1 MSARSPAEIITESF
15 YAWEVRGRG
24 WELAPYPVA
33 LEPPFRPFFILPGLL
48 AERTVIDDG
57 KRPTFMSSLIEGVK
71 DAFREPKPQLP
82 APAGEPFEEPAPYP
96 ALDGLSLAT
105 FRVLVPEGYE
115 ARPKIMRELLSALG
129 ATLHPVSLE
138 LVGAEGVVRMQ
149 ITCADID
156 RDHVA
161 DQLLS
166 FAPEASV
173 IEEENLLAQHWDEDA
188 SHAVVDFGLS
198 QEFFLPLPGRDAFHL
213 DPYVT
218 LIPALARAEAG
229 EFVAVQV
236 LFEGVRN
243 PWARAIRRA
252 VGDGEGGCLIADAPE
267 FLRYAEEKTRDRLF
281 AVSLRLAAQAESS
294 DRAWDLARGTQ
305 SFFLQFS
312 RQGGNELFPLENDG
326 YPDEDHAEAFLR
338 YLTFRTGM
346 ILSTDD
352 LCALAHLPDASVRHP
367 TFIRAD
373 RRTKELPKEALG
385 HGLVLGQNSHRG
397 RRTNATLNTEARLQH
412 TWVIGASGSGKSNLL
427 LSLILQD
434 IVAGEG
440 IAVLDP
446 HGDLIDDILGQVPE
460 RRREDIVL
468 FDPSDAGYPVGF
480 NILAAGSEAE
490 RALITSD
497 LVGVFRRLSSSWGDT
512 MGTVLGNAV
521 LAIME
526 SSRGGTLLD
535 LRRFLVD
542 DRFRREF
549 LESVEDEEIRFFWA
563 KGYPLIGSRSIG
575 PILTRLDTF
584 LRPRLIRHIVGQK
597 DGKLDLSLVMSGRKV
612 FLAKLSQGLIGE
624 ENAYLLGS
632 LLVGKFQ
639 ELALARQ
646 QLSKEARTPFFL
658 YADEFQNFITPS
670 LETLLT
676 GARKYGLGLTLAHQT
691 LAQLSP
697 IPRVESALLGNAYTR
712 IVFRVGEQDARKL
725 AEGFSFFEAGDIA
738 KLGRGEAIVRLGAA
752 GSDFNLSTYPAPRFE
767 DGEAEGIRASLIE
780 LSRER
785 YGTPLEALKATLV
798 EQYAAKSKSVADAGV
813 IKPVEE
819 GVAEPEETVPT
830 PPAAS
835 EVQTP
840 APEKKRKAKTEA
852 GRKLAPDM
860 PSSGRGGQEHKYL
873 QHLVKRLAEERGFRA
888 AIEDQA
894 GDGRAD
900 VVLRKESLSFG
911 VEISITTDVEHEAAN
926 LEKCLQAG
934 FTHVLF
940 VSPDAKR
947 RKALAKRFADAV
959 PPIRMSGPEDIV
971 AALDALDPGP
981 VTTETTVR
989 GYKVKVTRQA
999 MSPEDQSNRRS
1010 AVAEVIAKSLGK
1022 GKRA

>member
-1 MSARSPAEIITESF
+1 MSGLSPTEIVTLSF

-33 LEPPFRPFFILPGLL
+33 LEPPFRCFGILPHLL
-48 AERTVIDDG
+48 QERTVIDDG
-57 KRPTFMSSLIEGVK
+57 KRPTLVSSLIDSVK
-71 DAFREPKPQLP
+71 DVFREPKTLLPLP
-82 APAGEPFEEPAPYP
+82 AAEPFEEPAPYP
-96 ALDGLSLAT
+96 APDDLSLTT
-105 FRVLVPEGYE
+105 FRILIPEGYE
-115 ARPKIMRELLSALG
+115 ARPKVMRELLAALG
-129 ATLHPVSLE
+129 ATLHPVALE
-138 LVGAEGVVRMQ
+138 LVGAERIVRMQ
-149 ITCADID
+149 VTCAAID
-156 RDHVA
+156 RNHVA

-166 FAPEASV
+166 FAPEVSV
-173 IEEENLLAQHWDEDA
+173 IEEENLLKALWDEGA
-188 SHAVVDFGLS
+188 THSVIDFGLS
-198 QEFFLPLPGRDAFHL
+198 QEFFLPLPGREAFHL

-218 LIPALARAEAG
+218 LMPALARAEAG

-243 PWARAIRRA
+243 PWGKAIRRA
-252 VGDGEGGCLIADAPE
+252 VTDSDGGCLFTDAPE
-267 FLRYAEEKTRDRLF
+267 FLRYAEEKTRDQLF
-281 AVSLRLAAQAESS
+281 AVSLRLAAQAEEN
-294 DRAWDLARGTQ
+294 DRTWDLARGTQ
-305 SFFLQFS
+305 SFFLQFA
-312 RQGGNELFPLENDG
+312 RQGANELLPLANDR
-326 YPDEDHAEAFLR
+326 YPEYEHAEGFLR
-338 YLTFRTGM
+338 YVTFRTGM
-346 ILSTDD
+346 ILSTDE
-352 LCALAHLPDASVRHP
+352 LSALAHLPDASVRHP
-367 TFIRAD
+367 AFLRAD
-373 RRTKELPKEALG
+373 RRTKELPKEAIG
-385 HGLVLGQNSHRG
+385 HGLILGQNNHRG
-397 RRTNATLNTEARLQH
+397 RQTNATLSREARLQH
-412 TWVIGASGSGKSNLL
+412 TWIIGASGSGKSNLL

-434 IVAGEG
+434 IAAGEG

-460 RRREDIVL
+460 KRRKDIVL
-468 FDPSDAGYPVGF
+468 FDPSDAEYPVGF
-480 NILAAGSEAE
+480 NILSGGSEAE

-512 MGTVLGNAV
+512 MSTVLGNAV

-549 LESVEDEEIRFFWA
+549 LDSVLDEEIRFFWA
-563 KGYPLIGSRSIG
+563 KEYPLIGSRSIG

-597 DGKLDLSLVMSGRKV
+597 DGKLDLPLIMNERKI

-646 QLSKEARTPFFL
+646 QLTKEARTPFFL
-658 YADEFQNFITPS
+658 YADEFQHFITPS

-697 IPRVESALLGNAYTR
+697 VPRVESALLGNAYTR
-712 IVFRVGEQDARKL
+712 IVFRVGEQDARKI
-725 AEGFSFFEAGDIA
+725 AEGFSFFEERDMS
-738 KLGRGEAIVRLGAA
+738 KLGRGEAIVRLGTAA
-752 GSDFNLSTYPAPRFE
+752 NDFNLATYPAPRVE
-767 DGEAEGIRASLIE
+767 DGEAEGIRASLID
-780 LSRER
+780 LSREH
-785 YGTPLEALKATLV
+785 YGTALETLKAVLAAQYGAKSDTSTETEVPQRPEERGAQHEKTVSSPPTALEA
-798 EQYAAKSKSVADAGV
+798 EM
-813 IKPVEE
+813 PV
-819 GVAEPEETVPT
+819 
-830 PPAAS
+830 
-835 EVQTP
+835 
-840 APEKKRKAKTEA
+840 PEKKRKPKAETGQKI
-852 GRKLAPDM
+852 APDAL
-860 PSSGRGGQEHKYL
+860 SSGRGGQEHKYL

-888 AIEDQA
+888 TIEDRA

-900 VVLRKESLSFG
+900 VVLRKESHSIG
-911 VEISITTDVEHEAAN
+911 VEISITTDVEHEVEN
-926 LEKCLQAG
+926 ISKCLLAG

-971 AALDALDPGP
+971 ATLDALDPGP

-999 MSPEDQSNRRS
+999 MSPEAAASRRS
-1010 AVAEVIAKSLGK
+1010 AVAGVIAKSLG
-1022 GKRA
+1022 RRN